1 MGYRNERVDTLIEAG
16 VASYDQRERARIYH
30 ELQEIIAEERPVLFA
45 WAGRSH
51 DVIDARL
58 GYVDGEINPASP
70 QWFWQLE
77 KLTLQDED

>member
-1 MGYRNERVDTLIEAG
+1 MGYRNERVDALIDAG
-16 VASYDQRERARIYH
+16 LATYDQRERARIYR

-51 DVIDARL
+51 DVIDSRL
-58 GYVDGEINPASP
+58 GYVGEEINAGSP

-77 KLTLQDED
+77 KLTLRDED